1 MRHGARLDKDLE
13 ELWKR
18 IVFNICTSNSDDHL
32 RNHGFL
38 LAEKGWILS
47 PAFDINPVPLSTG
60 LSLNIS
66 AYSNEMHLDLARQ
79 EADKFRVSQE
89 KSEAI
94 IDHITT
100 AVSQWH
106 RLAKRIRIAKN
117 EIEMMASAFQPH
129 W

>member
-1 MRHGARLDKDLE
+1 
-13 ELWKR
+13 
-18 IVFNICTSNSDDHL
+18 
-32 RNHGFL
+32 
-38 LAEKGWILS
+38 
-47 PAFDINPVPLSTG
+47 
-60 LSLNIS
+60 
-66 AYSNEMHLDLARQ
+66 MHLDLARQ